1 MTRFKCVLPHTGQAF
16 ILSFS
21 INPKTKLSAASMQEA
36 TLYPNLVQR
45 NK

>member
-1 MTRFKCVLPHTGQAF
+1 MTRFKCAPPHTGQAF

-21 INPKTKLSAASMQEA
+21 INYLKKLSAASNDKT